1 MQGERKWHMLLT
13 IFCLLITSGQC
24 TDSKDV
30 TQKER
35 RTLLDLILQ
44 VIRDTQ
50 QREKNVSRRC
60 ITGLLTSAQ
69 DMKFSSPEKPFYIP
83 RLDNSRLIDRE
94 HQQPQRQKWAA
105 TVSKHVT
112 SAAFSSCSYVL
123 CTDRLQ
129 TVCEVADAVSN
140 EPALHAIVDPAFSVL
155 LSLFT
160 KTPKKGAMQQYENGT
175 VEHFGNAT
183 TSVLVLMQKGAFWVI
198 SGMRSPAAG
207 G

>member
-1 MQGERKWHMLLT
+1 MLCLNYQIATAQHLVNRREERFKINIPGNKRKKTLQHIYTLVFPGSKVMQGERKWHMLLT

-44 VIRDTQ
+44 VIRDSQ

-83 RLDNSRLIDRE
+83 RLDNSRLIGKLIR
-94 HQQPQRQKWAA
+94 
-105 TVSKHVT
+105 
-112 SAAFSSCSYVL
+112 F
-123 CTDRLQ
+123 
-129 TVCEVADAVSN
+129 
-140 EPALHAIVDPAFSVL
+140 IF
-155 LSLFT
+155 
-160 KTPKKGAMQQYENGT
+160 
-175 VEHFGNAT
+175 
-183 TSVLVLMQKGAFWVI
+183 
-198 SGMRSPAAG
+198 RS
-207 G
+207 

>member
-1 MQGERKWHMLLT
+1 MLCLNYQIATAQHLVNRREERFKINIPGNKRKKTLQHVYTLVFPGSKVMQGERKWHMLLT

-44 VIRDTQ
+44 VIRDSQ

-83 RLDNSRLIDRE
+83 RLDNSRLIGKLIR
-94 HQQPQRQKWAA
+94 
-105 TVSKHVT
+105 
-112 SAAFSSCSYVL
+112 F
-123 CTDRLQ
+123 
-129 TVCEVADAVSN
+129 
-140 EPALHAIVDPAFSVL
+140 IF
-155 LSLFT
+155 
-160 KTPKKGAMQQYENGT
+160 
-175 VEHFGNAT
+175 
-183 TSVLVLMQKGAFWVI
+183 
-198 SGMRSPAAG
+198 RS
-207 G
+207 